1 MKLSFREL
9 SLRAWFL
16 IVVACIAFHLPP
28 WGTAVIIFGYGIA
41 EYVDEWRAKKAREQ
55 FLNDVIFG
63 WEPSKD
69 DPEYEDKGGLTRVR
83 LTGKDQILAARIAE
97 LLRMR

>member
-1 MKLSFREL
+1 MKPV
-9 SLRAWFL
+9 LRAWFL
-16 IVVACIAFHLPP
+16 IGVACIVFRLSVWNA
-28 WGTAVIIFGYGIA
+28 AVILVGYGIA
-41 EYVDEWRAKKAREQ
+41 EYFDQRQAKKERQEI
-55 FLNDVIFG
+55 LDDVMFG